1 MLTRHDHP
9 AQPADLQ
16 FTEAMVKNL
25 RFGSAYRES
34 GDVAEMRAATERLLA
49 MPFVRGVDSAVRRE
63 SGVVGGVPGE
73 WLIPDRIDT
82 NRPTSTLVFFHGG
95 GYVRGSLAL
104 GRSTAADLARNAG
117 LRCFCP
123 AYRQAPEH
131 RFPAPVDDAVAVC
144 QALVGETEEGRLLL
158 AGESAGGGIVVAA
171 AMRLREL
178 ERTARLAAVAAI
190 SPFFDLTQSGASWST
205 NAARDIATAAMAQ
218 RLVDLYADKSDQR
231 HPLASPLFGEFL
243 GLPPLHVAVGS
254 HEVLLSESETLAC
267 AAAAAGVDVTLEVFD
282 GMPHGFIKYRLEAAQ
297 LALEH
302 AGRWLGRHA
311 QGGSSSR
318 LPAEGLS

>member
-9 AQPADLQ
+9 TQPADLQ
-16 FTEAMVKNL
+16 FTEAMVRNV

-49 MPFVRGVDSAVRRE
+49 MPFVRGVDTAVRRE
-63 SGVVGGVPGE
+63 SGEVGGVPGE
-73 WLIPDRIDT
+73 WLIPDRIEALA
-82 NRPTSTLVFFHGG
+82 RICTLVFFHGG

-117 LRCFCP
+117 LRCVCP

-144 QALVGETEEGRLLL
+144 QALAAETEGRLLL

-178 ERTARLAAVAAI
+178 TRNARLTAVAAI
-190 SPFFDLTQSGASWST
+190 SPFFDLTQSGESWST

-218 RLVDLYADKSDQR
+218 RLADLYADEADRR
-231 HPLASPLFGEFL
+231 HPLASPVFGDFR
-243 GLPPLHVAVGS
+243 GLAPLHVAVGG
-254 HEVLLSESETLAC
+254 HEVLLSESETLARD
-267 AAAAAGVDVTLEVFD
+267 AAAAGVDVTLEVFD
-282 GMPHGFIKYRLEAAQ
+282 GMPHGFIKYRLEAAE

-302 AGRWLGRHA
+302 VGRWLGRHT
-311 QGGSSSR
+311 
-318 LPAEGLS
+318 L